1 VTHTKVRVALIGA
14 GGWGREHARI
24 FSRRADVEFVAI
36 CGRSADKTAARAAEY
51 GVRPYTD
58 IDAMLAAERPDL
70 VSICL
75 GNQDHYEP
83 TLRVIRA
90 GCPLFVEK
98 PFVFDLEDA
107 ATLIDEAERR
117 RLFFA
122 INFNHHYAQPVAMA
136 HRDIS
141 AGRLGD
147 LMFASWRFGGH
158 GGLSHPF
165 NNLIET
171 QCHGF
176 DMLEYLCGPIDAVAA
191 QMTDKTAT
199 GFFRTLAVA
208 LHFRNGGVGT
218 LLGSYDTSYAYPQTH
233 AVEVSGTKGRLLI
246 EDTVRRYS
254 FSPHDS
260 EVAEVWQAGYF
271 NDVDRSFYLTFDKHL
286 DALLANFKAGKAPPV
301 HARAGQRA
309 LQLARAC
316 IDSFE
321 GGRRVDV
328 ETGSFMAADPAPV
341 TAPPPSP

>member
-1 VTHTKVRVALIGA
+1 MHAKVRVALIGA

-24 FSRRADVEFVAI
+24 FSRRSDVDFVAI
-36 CGRSADKTAARAAEY
+36 CGRSPEKTAARAAEY

-58 IDAMLAAERPDL
+58 IDAMLAAEMPDL

-90 GCPLFVEK
+90 GCPLLVEK
-98 PFVFDLEDA
+98 PFVFDLEEA

-141 AGRLGD
+141 AGRLGN

-191 QMTDKTAT
+191 QMTDKTAA

-208 LHFRNGGVGT
+208 LHFRSGGVGT

-233 AVEVSGTKGRLLI
+233 AVEVSGTQGRLLI

-271 NDVDRSFYLTFDKHL
+271 NDVDRSFYLTFDKHVA
-286 DALLANFKAGKAPPV
+286 ALLANFKAGKAPPV
-301 HARAGQRA
+301 HARAGRRA

-321 GGRRVDV
+321 SGRRVDV
-328 ETGSFMAADPAPV
+328 ETASFAAADPAPV